1 MNRIHTAH
9 TVRMYLLYINLKKQS
24 YFMDSVF
31 NFILSTQLCKEHL
44 FPIFCIFRIFRFA
57 PKQICL
63 FRMFRYGFET
73 PKLTETNR
81 KILFLVSRNKPKI
94 NRNRLSFGLFRFE
107 PKKKFVCF
115 EDTLHATQQHIN
127 SAKVQFQLNLI
138 LSHGWSDSSSRTP
151 IIVKYMYSTVA
162 ESLDIWNLS

>member
-1 MNRIHTAH
+1 
-9 TVRMYLLYINLKKQS
+9 
-24 YFMDSVF
+24 MDSVF

-81 KILFLVSRNKPKI
+81 KFFFGFAKQTENQPKQI
-94 NRNRLSFGLFRFE
+94 EFRFVSVRTE
-107 PKKKFVCF
+107 KKICF

-138 LSHGWSDSSSRTP
+138 LSHG
-151 IIVKYMYSTVA
+151 
-162 ESLDIWNLS
+162 